1 MKALATYLSE
11 NKIVITQTKKA
22 KGFMIYNPESV
33 TDLAKLT
40 SLCNSVGFK
49 VINSPAKFNAQTGEP
64 VPATIYCGI
73 VQSNLDMTDESSIE
87 DYLNSIK

>member
-1 MKALATYLSE
+1 MEQLISWLVG
-11 NKIVITQTKKA
+11 NNIVISKTKKA
-22 KGFMIYNPESV
+22 NGFMIYNTESV

-49 VINSPAKFNAQTGEP
+49 VINSPAKFDASTGKP
-64 VPATIYCGI
+64 IPASIYCGI
-73 VQSNLDMTDESSIE
+73 VKSNLDLSDESAMA

>member
-1 MKALATYLSE
+1 MKQLISWLVG
-11 NKIVITQTKKA
+11 NNIVISKTKKA
-22 KGFMIYNPESV
+22 NGFMIYDTESV